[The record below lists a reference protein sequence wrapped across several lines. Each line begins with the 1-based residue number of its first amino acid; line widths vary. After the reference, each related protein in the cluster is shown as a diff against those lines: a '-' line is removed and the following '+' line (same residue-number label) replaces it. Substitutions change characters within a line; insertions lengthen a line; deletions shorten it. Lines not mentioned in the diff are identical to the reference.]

1 MSKKWKVTLQS
12 NQRKK
17 LLRIVRAGKHKSR
30 EILYAHILLKA
41 AKGWTDATIADA
53 FVTSTRTVQRTRQRF
68 VEGGLQAAL
77 TEEPRPGQPPKLTS
91 EQEILLIALACS
103 APPAGFQRWTVRLL
117 TSEAIAR
124 KIVPAIVP
132 ETARQILKKTNSS
145 PGKSKV
151 GVTPT
156 SPPTS
161 SPA

>member
-1 MSKKWKVTLQS
+1 MAKKWKIRLRS
-12 NQRKK
+12 DQRKK

-41 AKGWTDATIADA
+41 AQGWTDAHIADA
-53 FVTSTRTVQRTRQRF
+53 FVTSTKTVQRTRRRF
-68 VEGGLQAAL
+68 VEAGLEAAL
-77 TEEPRPGQPPKLTS
+77 TEEPRPGQPPKLTA

-103 APPAGFQRWTVRLL
+103 APPAGFQRWTVRRL

-124 KIVPAIVP
+124 KLVPEIVP

-145 PGKSKV
+145 RGKLKV
-151 GVTPT
+151 GATPA
-156 SPPTS
+156 SHLTS

>member
-1 MSKKWKVTLQS
+1 MPKKWKVKLRS
-12 NQRKK
+12 DQRKK
-17 LLRIVRAGKHKSR
+17 LLRIVHAGQHKSR

-41 AKGWTDATIADA
+41 AKGWTDDNIADA
-53 FVTSTRTVQRTRQRF
+53 FATSTKTVQRTRQRF
-68 VEGGLQAAL
+68 VEAGLPAAL
-77 TEEPRPGQPPKLTS
+77 TEEQRPGQPPKLTA

-103 APPAGFQRWTVRLL
+103 TPPAGFHRWTVRLL

-124 KIVPAIVP
+124 QIVPEIVP
-132 ETARQILKKTNSS
+132 ETVRQILKKTNSS

-156 SPPTS
+156 SHRTS

>member
-1 MSKKWKVTLQS
+1 MPKKWKVKLRS
-12 NQRKK
+12 DQRKK
-17 LLRIVRAGKHKSR
+17 LLRLVRAGKHKSR

-41 AKGWTDATIADA
+41 AQGWTDVHIADV
-53 FVTSTRTVQRTRQRF
+53 FVTSTKTVQRTRQRF
-68 VEGGLQAAL
+68 VEAGLQAAL

-103 APPAGFQRWTVRLL
+103 TPPAGFQRWTVRLL
-117 TSEAIAR
+117 TSEAITR
-124 KIVPAIVP
+124 KIVPEIVP

-156 SPPTS
+156 SHPTS
-161 SPA
+161 SRV

>member
-1 MSKKWKVTLQS
+1 MSKKWKVKLRS
-12 NQRKK
+12 DQRKK

-41 AKGWTDATIADA
+41 AKGWNDQNIADA
-53 FVTSTRTVQRTRQRF
+53 FVTSTKTVQRTRQRF
-68 VEGGLQAAL
+68 VEGGLKAAF

-103 APPAGFQRWTVRLL
+103 TPPAGFHRWTVRLL

-124 KIVPAIVP
+124 KIVPKIVP

-145 PGKSKV
+145 PGKLKV
-151 GVTPT
+151 GATLT

-161 SPA
+161 SRA

>member
-1 MSKKWKVTLQS
+1 MPKKWKIKLRS
-12 NQRKK
+12 DQRKQ
-17 LLRIVRAGKHKSR
+17 LLRIVRVGKHKAR

-41 AKGWTDATIADA
+41 TKGWNDKNIADVFA
-53 FVTSTRTVQRTRQRF
+53 TSTKTVQRTRQRF
-68 VEGGLQAAL
+68 VEGGLKAAL
-77 TEEPRPGQPPKLTS
+77 TEQPRPGQPSKLTR

-103 APPAGFQRWTVRLL
+103 TPPAGFHRWTVRLL

-124 KIVPAIVP
+124 QIVPAIIP

-161 SPA
+161 SRA

>member
-1 MSKKWKVTLQS
+1 MPKKWKVKLRS
-12 NQRKK
+12 EQRKK
-17 LLRIVRAGKHKSR
+17 LLRIMRAGRHKAR

-41 AKGWTDATIADA
+41 AKGWNDVSIAEA
-53 FVTSTRTVQRTRQRF
+53 FAPSTKTVQRTRQRF
-68 VEGGLQAAL
+68 VEGGLLAAL
-77 TEEPRPGQPPKLTS
+77 TEQERPGQPTKLTP

-124 KIVPAIVP
+124 KIVPKIVP

-145 PGKSKV
+145 PGKSKT
-151 GVTPT
+151 GVRPI

-161 SPA
+161 SLA